1 MTEHLRPFQRKFL
14 KGALA
19 PSTLTA
25 GLSMPRGN
33 GKTWLAAHIL
43 ERCLTPGDALH
54 VAGSEYLLCAAS
66 LEQARL
72 CFRFIRPELE
82 PRGGYRFLDAS
93 TRLGITHTA
102 TNTRLRVLSS
112 NGKTAMGIVG
122 CPLLVADEPGS
133 WEVNGGQLMAD
144 AIDTAQGK
152 PGSPMR
158 VIYIGTLAPASDGW
172 WHDLIQGGSRAS
184 TYVQML
190 RGDRD
195 TWDSWQT
202 IRKANPLTA
211 ISPAFRA
218 KLREERDAARSDTR
232 LKARFLSYRLNVPT
246 GDEAKMLLDVSEWEL
261 AMARQVP
268 EREGAPIVGID
279 LGAGR
284 AWSAATA
291 VWSNGRTEALALA
304 PGIPEME
311 EQERRDR
318 VPSGLYQRLAISG
331 RLRVADGLRM
341 PPASALW
348 DAVLQEWGQP
358 VLTLCDRFRIYE
370 LLDSVGS
377 SRMEPR
383 VTRWAEAA
391 ADIRAL
397 RKMVRDGPLS
407 VEQESRNLLT
417 VSMAKARVE
426 NDTSGNVRMI
436 KPFNNVAR
444 DDVAAALVLA
454 AGAFVRYPGGAEQET
469 EYVSVMT

>member
-1 MTEHLRPFQRKFL
+1 MTERLRPFQRKFL

-19 PSTLTA
+19 PGVSTA
-25 GLSMPRGN
+25 AMSMPRGN

-43 ERCLTPGDALH
+43 TRCLTPGDALH
-54 VAGSEYLLCAAS
+54 VAGAEYLLCAAS

-72 CFRFIRPELE
+72 CFRFIRAALE
-82 PRGGYRFLDAS
+82 IDDPDAYQPFRFLDS
-93 TRLGITHTA
+93 HTRIGIAHKA

-122 CPLLVADEPGS
+122 CPLLVADEPGA

-211 ISPAFRA
+211 ISPEFRA

-311 EQERRDR
+311 EQETAGPGAVRAVPAARHQRTAPGSRRIADAAGVGAVGR
-318 VPSGLYQRLAISG
+318 GAAGMGAAGVDPLRQVPYCRA
-331 RLRVADGLRM
+331 A
-341 PPASALW
+341 
-348 DAVLQEWGQP
+348 GQ
-358 VLTLCDRFRIYE
+358 
-370 LLDSVGS
+370 
-377 SRMEPR
+377 
-383 VTRWAEAA
+383 RWAEPDGAA
-391 ADIRAL
+391 RNQVGRGRGGYPGAAQ
-397 RKMVRDGPLS
+397 DGPGRPAQRGAGQP
-407 VEQESRNLLT
+407 EPADGIHGQG
-417 VSMAKARVE
+417 
-426 NDTSGNVRMI
+426 TSGERHE
-436 KPFNNVAR
+436 PATC
-444 DDVAAALVLA
+444 
-454 AGAFVRYPGGAEQET
+454 G
-469 EYVSVMT
+469 